1 MEGAG
6 TTVCFTYHNND
17 DGWYLEVPESWV
29 NRIVATRSQSGSGES
44 AVTFSLRGASEE
56 EDRDFLR
63 ICAITGDSREIRAT
77 RGDRIVLSR
86 QAETVYAAELLGDNR
101 QWSGSIGEDELRSR
115 FKLITNEW
123 RAGDN

>member
-1 MEGAG
+1 M
-6 TTVCFTYHNND
+6 
-17 DGWYLEVPESWV
+17 
-29 NRIVATRSQSGSGES
+29 NRTLPTHSQSRTGES
-44 AVTFSLRGASEE
+44 AVTFSIRGATEA
-56 EDRDFLR
+56 EDKDFLR